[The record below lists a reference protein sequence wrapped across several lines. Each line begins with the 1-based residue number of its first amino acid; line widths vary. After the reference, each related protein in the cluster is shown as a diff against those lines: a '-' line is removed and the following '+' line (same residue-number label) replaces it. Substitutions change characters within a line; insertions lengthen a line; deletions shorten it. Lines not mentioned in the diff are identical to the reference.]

1 MKNDV
6 DQLRL
11 ELRTPACKAD
21 IIANLTK
28 GPLVGKERIELSLLA
43 PKASIIPLYHFPII

>member
-11 ELRTPACKAD
+11 ELRTPACKAGV
-21 IIANLTK
+21 IANLTK
-28 GPLVGKERIELSLLA
+28 SPYSRVDGT
-43 PKASIIPLYHFPII
+43 